1 MVVRW
6 KNFAGGTMSEFDAA
20 RLNMVNSQVRTNKVT
35 DPELIAALGRL
46 PRELFVDDRLE
57 GVAYLD
63 EDLPLGKGRFVMEP
77 MVMARMIQALEIG
90 IGDVVLEVGG
100 GTGYAG
106 AVMAQLASTVVLLEP
121 DADFA
126 GRATRTL
133 SELAIDNAVVVDG
146 ALAEGYASQGPYDAI
161 LLGGAVSAIPAAL
174 TAQLADG
181 GRLCAVVAD
190 GTRPGTAVLAT
201 RHGGSVAQRELFD
214 ANVPVLPGFAA
225 EPGFVF

>member
-1 MVVRW
+1 
-6 KNFAGGTMSEFDAA
+6 MSEFDAA

-35 DPELIAALGRL
+35 DPELLAALERL

-77 MVMARMIQALEIG
+77 MVMARMIQALAIG
-90 IGDVVLEVGG
+90 IGDVVLDVGG

-121 DADFA
+121 DADLA
-126 GRATRTL
+126 GRATRSL

-146 ALAEGYASQGPYDAI
+146 ALGEGYASQAPYDAI
-161 LLGGAVSAIPAAL
+161 LMGGAVAAIPAAL
-174 TAQLADG
+174 TAQLAEG
-181 GRLCAVVAD
+181 GRLCAVVVE
-190 GTRPGTAVLAT
+190 GTRPGTVILAT
-201 RHGGSVAQRELFD
+201 RHGGIVAQQRLFD